1 LEDATASI
9 TYNPDLPV
17 TDLGTIDAFPDVPD
31 INMVPLDVAPAP
43 SPDRTITLLV
53 GPTSS

>member
-17 TDLGTIDAFPDVPD
+17 TDLGTIDAFPGVPD